1 MISSSLFRSFDYN
14 SYTDEEAH
22 AELIYAGTQIALGLL
37 SIIEDQSIYG
47 IINAAFTIRSS
58 HSTYK
63 ECLNILNNK
72 TNWSSDKLREH
83 FESGTRLGI
92 GAFDLFVSMF

>member
-1 MISSSLFRSFDYN
+1 MKFSDQFSNQLRKRHSYTSMISSSLFRSFDYN

-63 ECLNILNNK
+63 ECLNIPNRSEERRVGK
-72 TNWSSDKLREH
+72 EC
-83 FESGTRLGI
+83 
-92 GAFDLFVSMF
+92 